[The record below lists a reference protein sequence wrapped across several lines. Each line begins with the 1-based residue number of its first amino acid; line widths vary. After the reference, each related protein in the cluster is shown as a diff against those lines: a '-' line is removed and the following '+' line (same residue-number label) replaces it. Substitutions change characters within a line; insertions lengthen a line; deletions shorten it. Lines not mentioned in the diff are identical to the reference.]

1 MSGFSTFLSQII
13 INITLRGDSYSI
25 PAGHYLALFTSDP
38 TDDNVTANE
47 VAGGWYARQTTG
59 AWTAP
64 VGTGNSTSNTT
75 QITFPAVTTTPVT
88 VTHWGMYDASTS
100 GNLLYSGALTSSK
113 TLAVGDVLVVGANQL
128 VLTIE

>member
-1 MSGFSTFLSQII
+1 MSGFSTYLAQQII
-13 INITLRGDSYSI
+13 QITLRGVSYTI

-38 TDDNVTANE
+38 TDNNTTANE
-47 VAGGWYARQTTG
+47 VAGTWYARQTTG

-64 VGTGNSTSNTT
+64 VGTGNSTSNTS
-75 QITFPAVTTTPVT
+75 QITFPAVTTAAVT
-88 VTHWGMYDASTS
+88 VTHWGMYDAVTL

-113 TLAVGDVLVVGANQL
+113 TLGIGDVLVVGANQL